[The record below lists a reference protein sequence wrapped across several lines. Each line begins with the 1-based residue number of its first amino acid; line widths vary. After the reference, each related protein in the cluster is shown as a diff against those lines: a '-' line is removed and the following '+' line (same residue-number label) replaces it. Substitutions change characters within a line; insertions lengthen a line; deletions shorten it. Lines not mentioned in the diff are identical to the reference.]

1 MVWIEGFENMFGAFD
16 ENDTQLSG
24 IDPAEIRFQTAM
36 HKIGECASKLDSCG
50 AASDDG
56 DSHQTPAFC

>member
-1 MVWIEGFENMFGAFD
+1 MFGAFD